1 MKQITLVFLA
11 LLVAILS
18 TSVYAEMTK
27 EGSGSYRGA
36 KAGTVN
42 IITFEK
48 GHIQVN
54 FDEAGVIVEAP
65 ENSPFFNATFHAIGT
80 YTAKQGAAEGSGGIK
95 FTRPNGDTIYGTF
108 NFGGIHQEGP
118 KSGVIKILGGT
129 GECAGIEGEMELGPR
144 PNKQNSTG
152 PGRYQNFAIGNM
164 TWKLP

>member
-1 MKQITLVFLA
+1 MQKFTTFFLA
-11 LLVAILS
+11 LSLIFFT
-18 TSVYAEMTK
+18 TSAFAEMAK

-36 KAGTVN
+36 KAGTYKVLA
-42 IITFEK
+42 FEE

-80 YTAKQGAAEGSGGIK
+80 YTSKQGAAEGGGGIK

-108 NFGGIHQEGP
+108 NFGGVHQEGP
-118 KSGVIKILGGT
+118 KSGVIKLLGGT

-144 PNKQNSTG
+144 PKKQNSTG
-152 PGRYQNFAIGNM
+152 PGRYQNFAIGKM